1 MCVRLFVV
9 RIYNQHTLAANEG
22 KQKRS
27 IVLPVCS
34 EAVPKKKKTETELKM
49 DKVMIGGCRVPFS
62 MSTFSRRLLPS
73 YQYQVA
79 N

>member
-34 EAVPKKKKTETELKM
+34 EAVPKKKNWNGTKN
-49 DKVMIGGCRVPFS
+49 G
-62 MSTFSRRLLPS
+62 
-73 YQYQVA
+73 
-79 N
+79 